1 MSGGNNYMTDT
12 EEWMMNKLIVICF
25 SKRIR
30 DYVQKEVDYISFI
43 YKRSDQHR

>member
-1 MSGGNNYMTDT
+1 MTDT